1 MVLNQDVE
9 ISVVIPCLDEEAGVG
24 KVVDRAWQGIEATGR
39 SGEVIV
45 VDNGSSDRSAEIAE
59 EAGARVVSEN
69 RRGYGSAYLAGISA
83 ARGDY
88 IVMGDA
94 DETYDLRELGRLVGA
109 LRDADLVLGS
119 RFRGRI
125 HRGAMP
131 WAHRVIG
138 NPMLTRLLNLL
149 FGTRLSDTLCG
160 LRAIR
165 RSAVRTLGLNSLG
178 MEFAHEMVIKAAK
191 KKLRIAEVPID
202 YYPRAGDSK
211 LNTFRD
217 GWRYLRYMLVHAPT
231 FLFLV
236 PGTIVF
242 VAGLAALLVLASGPA
257 EIFGRVWQV
266 HAMIVA
272 SAATLVGAQVVQMGI
287 FARSYAFLY
296 GGERDPLVARFSRWL
311 RLEHGLLLGALLF
324 LAGGGLLLAIIVEWA
339 RADFGSLEREHPAL
353 LGLTLVG
360 LGIQAIFASFF
371 LSLLALPKETLI
383 EERGGSDYRQREVT
397 GPEEK
402 IRVGAEGRGADRRAR
417 R

>member
-1 MVLNQDVE
+1 M
-9 ISVVIPCLDEEAGVG
+9 IPCLDEEAGVG
-24 KVVDRAWQGIEATGR
+24 KVVDRAWRGIEATGR

-45 VDNGSSDRSAEIAE
+45 VDNGSSDRSAEVAE
-59 EAGARVVSEN
+59 GAGARVVSEH
-69 RRGYGSAYLAGISA
+69 RRGYGSAYLTGIAA

-94 DETYDLRELGRLVGA
+94 DETYDFMDLGRLVGA

-125 HRGAMP
+125 HRDAMP

-202 YYPRAGDSK
+202 YYPRAGVSK

-231 FLFLV
+231 FLFVV
-236 PGTIVF
+236 PGAIVF
-242 VAGLAALLVLASGPA
+242 VAGLAALLVLAAGPV

-272 SAATLVGAQVVQMGI
+272 SAATIVGAQVIQIGI

-296 GGERDPLVARFSRWL
+296 AGERDPLLARFSRRL
-311 RLEHGLLLGALLF
+311 RLEHGLLLGAVLF
-324 LAGGGLLLAIIVEWA
+324 LAGGGLLLAITVEWA
-339 RADFGSLEREHPAL
+339 RGDFGTLEREHPAL

-360 LGIQAIFASFF
+360 LGIQVIFASFF
-371 LSLLALPKETLI
+371 LSVLALPKETLI
-383 EERGGSDYRQREVT
+383 EEREGSDRRRAELVRT
-397 GPEEK
+397 EESVS
-402 IRVGAEGRGADRRAR
+402 VGVEGRGADGAAR

>member
-1 MVLNQDVE
+1 M
-9 ISVVIPCLDEEAGVG
+9 IPCLDEEAGVR
-24 KVVDRAWQGIEATGR
+24 KVVDRAWRGIEATGR

-59 EAGARVVSEN
+59 EAGARVVSEH
-69 RRGYGSAYLAGISA
+69 RRGYGSAYLTGIAA
-83 ARGDY
+83 ARGEH

-94 DETYDLRELGRLVGA
+94 DESYDFMELGRLVAA
-109 LRDADLVLGS
+109 LGDADLVLGS

-125 HRGAMP
+125 HQGAMP
-131 WAHRVIG
+131 WTHRVIG

-191 KKLRIAEVPID
+191 KKLQIAEVPID
-202 YYPRAGDSK
+202 YHPRAGVSK

-231 FLFLV
+231 FLFVV
-236 PGTIVF
+236 PGAIVF
-242 VAGLAALLVLASGPA
+242 VVGLAALLVLAAGPA
-257 EIFGRVWQV
+257 EVFGRVWQV

-272 SAATLVGAQVVQMGI
+272 SAATLVGAQVIQIGI
-287 FARSYAFLY
+287 FARAYAFLY
-296 GGERDPLVARFSRWL
+296 GGERDPLLARFSRWL
-311 RLEHGLLLGALLF
+311 RLEHGLLLGLLLF
-324 LAGGGLLLAIIVEWA
+324 LAGGGLLLAITVEWA
-339 RADFGSLEREHPAL
+339 RGDFGALEREHPAL

-371 LSLLALPKETLI
+371 LSVLALPKETLI
-383 EERGGSDYRQREVT
+383 EERRGSRSRREAAR
-397 GPEEK
+397 PEEV
-402 IRVGAEGRGADRRAR
+402 IGVGVEVRDADRAPRG
-417 R
+417 

>member
-1 MVLNQDVE
+1 M
-9 ISVVIPCLDEEAGVG
+9 IPCLDEEAGVG
-24 KVVDRAWQGIEATGR
+24 KVVDRAWRGIEATGR

-45 VDNGSSDRSAEIAE
+45 VDNGSSDRSVEIAE
-59 EAGARVVSEN
+59 GAGARVVSEH
-69 RRGYGSAYLAGISA
+69 RRGYGSAYLTGIAA

-94 DETYDLRELGRLVGA
+94 DETYDFMDLGRLVGA

-125 HRGAMP
+125 HRDAMP

-202 YYPRAGDSK
+202 YYPRAGVSK

-231 FLFLV
+231 FLFVV
-236 PGTIVF
+236 PGAIVF
-242 VAGLAALLVLASGPA
+242 VAGLAALLVLAAGPV

-272 SAATLVGAQVVQMGI
+272 SAATIVGAQVIQIGI

-296 GGERDPLVARFSRWL
+296 AGERDPLLARFSRRL
-311 RLEHGLLLGALLF
+311 RLEHGLLLGAVLF
-324 LAGGGLLLAIIVEWA
+324 LAGGGLLLAITVEWA
-339 RADFGSLEREHPAL
+339 RGDFGTLEREHPAL

-360 LGIQAIFASFF
+360 LGIQVIFASFF
-371 LSLLALPKETLI
+371 LSVLALPKETLI
-383 EERGGSDYRQREVT
+383 EEREGSDRRRAELVRT
-397 GPEEK
+397 EESVS
-402 IRVGAEGRGADRRAR
+402 VGVEGRGADGAAR